1 MQQSPHS
8 DPVGPAILVI
18 DALELRRAG
27 VVSLLKSWADSSG
40 TTIVAIAPPATLSDL
55 PPFKMIVLVIGALRV
70 GDREPQAW
78 ISSLLSAHADV
89 PLVLV
94 SDREEAKEVLA
105 AFAAGVSAFIPT
117 SITPTLAMQAFTF
130 VMSGGTFFP
139 PAALMH
145 AIGAKRNPEH
155 ASSNR
160 PTILAGTSVPCSGLT
175 VRQQEVLEHLRQ
187 GASNKLIGR
196 QLKMRESTVKVHIRQ
211 IMRKLGAANR
221 TQAALCA
228 VYLDA
233 PAVLQ
238 SAEPNDE
245 KPEEKKPSLVE
256 RVHDAPGIAVTAP
269 PEAVA
274 GGGAEVVS
282 AANTT
287 ATPFSGETRE

>member
-1 MQQSPHS
+1 MQQSAHS
-8 DPVGPAILVI
+8 DPAGPAVLVI

-27 VVSLLKSWADSSG
+27 VVSLLKPWADRSG
-40 TTIVAIAPPATLSDL
+40 TSIVAIAPPATLSDL
-55 PPFKMIVLVIGALRV
+55 PPFKMIILVIGALRV
-70 GDREPQAW
+70 GDPEPRAW

-117 SITPTLAMQAFTF
+117 SITPTVAMQAFTF

-139 PAALMH
+139 PAAFMR
-145 AIGAKRNPEH
+145 AVAAKRSPEH
-155 ASSNR
+155 ELSNS
-160 PTILAGTSVPCSGLT
+160 PTILAGTSVHCSGLT
-175 VRQQEVLEHLRQ
+175 VRQLEVLEHLRQ
-187 GASNKLIGR
+187 GASNKSIGR

-228 VYLDA
+228 VNLDT
-233 PAVLQ
+233 PVVSR
-238 SAEPNDE
+238 SAYPNGE
-245 KPEEKKPSLVE
+245 KPEKKPSLVE
-256 RVHDAPGIAVTAP
+256 RVHDAPGIALSAP
-269 PEAVA
+269 PETIA
-274 GGGAEVVS
+274 GGGAEVLS
-282 AANTT
+282 AANTA